1 MFSFGFLLSPFP
13 HPTPLLPSLFLRLP
27 ATALSSVAVTAR
39 KVTVAIADG
48 FRPPALTL
56 AVGGA
61 SRLVV
66 HGVRTASTRLTAAG
80 TSVTVLDGDLGDV
93 TIEASEA
100 AMVTGAFNVKK
111 LTYNG
116 IASSVL
122 DVAAAPTV
130 SDVVEAEGGSA
141 RVVPG
146 GVKERALWSAD
157 WTCGLEVATTSGE
170 GLSAR
175 ATKDSRFTRGADCD
189 GIAATG
195 SGGQLLCFAPGPCAF
210 TDEAHL
216 AMLRVK

>member
-1 MFSFGFLLSPFP
+1 MTKTRRSFFSWTRNLMAAGGVSGLSPAAEAAV
-13 HPTPLLPSLFLRLP
+13 P
-27 ATALSSVAVTAR
+27 ATDYYAKLGVTKIINAAGTYTAL
-39 KVTVAIADG
+39 
-48 FRPPALTL
+48 
-56 AVGGA
+56 
-61 SRLVV
+61 
-66 HGVRTASTRLTAAG
+66 TASTMPPQVRAAVEAAARSPVRLAELQQKSGEYIAG
-80 TSVTVLDGDLGDV
+80 RLKC
-93 TIEASEA
+93 EA
-100 AMVTGAFNVKK
+100 AMVTGAFKVRK
-111 LTYNG
+111 LAYNG
-116 IASSVL
+116 IASAVL

-189 GIAATG
+189 GIAAPG
-195 SGGQLLCFAPGPCAF
+195 SGGQLLCFASGPCAF